1 VLRTSLHLGL
11 TSFGGPLAHL
21 GYFERTYVQRLGW
34 LSGEDYSALVA
45 LCQVLPGPS
54 SSQVGFLIG
63 LYRAGWSGALAAWLG
78 FTLPSGLLLY
88 GCAVL
93 SAHVHW
99 PITLAV
105 VHGLKLAAVA
115 VVAQARVASRVLQL
129 LVQLSDESGVPLQV
143 IPRRVG
149 HDGGPED
156 DALEA
161 WYRRNGFVHAPT
173 PDTPRLMRRAPRPLT
188 APTSSA

>member
-1 VLRTSLHLGL
+1 MSPDEFIEEFHARLERGGLREPEVHVDLSTP
-11 TSFGGPLAHL
+11 GGP
-21 GYFERTYVQRLGW
+21 
-34 LSGEDYSALVA
+34 DVA
-45 LCQVLPGPS
+45 
-54 SSQVGFLIG
+54 FDLI
-63 LYRAGWSGALAAWLG
+63 
-78 FTLPSGLLLY
+78 
-88 GCAVL
+88 
-93 SAHVHW
+93 
-99 PITLAV
+99 
-105 VHGLKLAAVA
+105 KLAPSVRGR
-115 VVAQARVASRVLQL
+115 RVASRVLQL

-173 PDTPRLMRRAPRPLT
+173 PDTPRLMRRARRPLT